1 MEGRFVTLFNALP
14 AAGFRSPFTKYLV
27 YYDGPV
33 AEADL
38 CGQGASDATGF
49 GLAAMYVQACSG
61 APVSVVAAHELL
73 HTLGAVPRGA
83 PNRCP
88 DPNGAHTCDSMAD
101 LMHPFL
107 DTSPLDAKLL
117 DPGRDD
123 YYGHSGTFT
132 DSQDSPWLVQ
142 LDRQQP
148 FTTTISGS
156 RWSDGRRARPRLRAD
171 LHDHVERVDASHPE
185 SCSPSRV
192 EARSLGRRVHRRLD
206 LRCHGRPP
214 ASRCRRSSLLS
225 VFRLSVAVSGRGAVR
240 SSRAG
245 ITCRPRCSAAFPSF
259 APVGLDRDAGEGL
272 AVPLLE
278 RRVPRNETHVHG
290 PDDCCDERSS
300 CLFTRVVPRLT
311 SSRRSGSVLR
321 VEAKHDV
328 LVVGA
333 GCAGMRAAIE
343 AFDAGA
349 DVAMISKI
357 HPVRS
362 HSGAAEG
369 GINAA
374 LGNASEDDPE
384 KHAFDTVKGSDYLGD
399 QDAIEILCQE
409 APDDVYQLEHWGAVF
424 SRTPDG
430 RIAQRP
436 FGAAGEPRTA
446 YAADITGHVLI
457 HVLYEQVMKR
467 DIKTYEEFFAWK
479 LVIDEDRCQ
488 GVISWDLLD
497 GGLKSIGA
505 KTVILATGGAG
516 RLYTGT
522 TNAYACTGDGM
533 TMALRAGVALKDM
546 EMMQF
551 HPTTLAP
558 TGVLITEGCRGE
570 GAYLLNAQSERFLI
584 RYAPNAMELASR
596 DVISRAE
603 QTEIDEGRGIDG
615 NVMLDL
621 RHLGAERI
629 LERLHGTRE
638 LSMTFAGVDPIF
650 EPIPVRPGAHYHMGG
665 VDTDVWGRTSLEG
678 LYAAGEVACVSVHG
692 ANRLGG
698 NALMETITYGKRA
711 GAHAADWAL
720 SNTTITVP
728 PSVEEDAE
736 RELKTLLDRTDG
748 ERPWQIRDELAETM
762 HVNFGVFRREEQM
775 LAQGDLVQKLR
786 ERYERVVVEDKGDVF
801 NTDLTQALEL
811 GFLLELAECMIV
823 SGLARKESR
832 GAHARP
838 YDYPDRDDESY
849 LKHTLVTWEDDAPKL
864 DWKPVTMTKWE
875 PEERKY

>member
-1 MEGRFVTLFNALP
+1 M
-14 AAGFRSPFTKYLV
+14 
-27 YYDGPV
+27 
-33 AEADL
+33 
-38 CGQGASDATGF
+38 DA
-49 GLAAMYVQACSG
+49 V
-61 APVSVVAAHELL
+61 
-73 HTLGAVPRGA
+73 
-83 PNRCP
+83 
-88 DPNGAHTCDSMAD
+88 
-101 LMHPFL
+101 
-107 DTSPLDAKLL
+107 
-117 DPGRDD
+117 
-123 YYGHSGTFT
+123 
-132 DSQDSPWLVQ
+132 
-142 LDRQQP
+142 
-148 FTTTISGS
+148 
-156 RWSDGRRARPRLRAD
+156 
-171 LHDHVERVDASHPE
+171 
-185 SCSPSRV
+185 
-192 EARSLGRRVHRRLD
+192 
-206 LRCHGRPP
+206 
-214 ASRCRRSSLLS
+214 
-225 VFRLSVAVSGRGAVR
+225 
-240 SSRAG
+240 
-245 ITCRPRCSAAFPSF
+245 
-259 APVGLDRDAGEGL
+259 
-272 AVPLLE
+272 
-278 RRVPRNETHVHG
+278 
-290 PDDCCDERSS
+290 
-300 CLFTRVVPRLT
+300 
-311 SSRRSGSVLR
+311 
-321 VEAKHDV
+321 HDV
-328 LVVGA
+328 VVIGA

-374 LGNASEDDPE
+374 LGNASEDDPV
-384 KHAFDTVKGSDYLGD
+384 KHAYDTVKGSDYLGD
-399 QDAIEILCQE
+399 QDAIEILCDE
-409 APDDVYQLEHWGAVF
+409 APGDVYQLEHWGAVF

-479 LVIDEDRCQ
+479 LVIEDGRCQ
-488 GVISWDLLD
+488 GVIAWDLVN
-497 GGLKSIGA
+497 GGLHVIGA

-533 TMALRAGVALKDM
+533 SLALRAGVGLKDM

-570 GAYLLNAQSERFLI
+570 GAYLLNKDGERFLV

-603 QTEIDEGRGIDG
+603 QVEIDEGRGIDG
-615 NVMLDL
+615 NVLLDL
-621 RHLGAERI
+621 RHLGAEKI

-638 LSMTFAGVDPIF
+638 LSMTFAGVDPIY

-665 VDTDVWGRTSLEG
+665 VDTDVWGRTEIEA

-711 GAHAADWAL
+711 GRHAADWAL
-720 SNTTITVP
+720 SNTTVTVP
-728 PSVEEDAE
+728 ESVETDAQ
-736 RELKTLLDRTDG
+736 REVKELLDRSEG
-748 ERPWQIRDELAETM
+748 ERPWKIRDELAHTM

-775 LAQGDLVQKLR
+775 IEQGEIVAGLR

-801 NTDLTQALEL
+801 NSDLTQALEL
-811 GFLLELAECMIV
+811 GFLLELAECMV
-823 SGLARKESR
+823 VCGLARKESR

-838 YDYPDRDDESY
+838 YDFPERDDENF
-849 LKHTLVTWEDDAPKL
+849 LRHTIVTWEDGAPRL
-864 DWKPVTMTKWE
+864 DWKPVTITKWQ